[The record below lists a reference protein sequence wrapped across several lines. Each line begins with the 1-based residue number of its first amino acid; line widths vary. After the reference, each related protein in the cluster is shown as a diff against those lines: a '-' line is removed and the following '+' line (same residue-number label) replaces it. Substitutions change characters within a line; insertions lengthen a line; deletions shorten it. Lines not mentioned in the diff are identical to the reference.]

1 LIRFISDPVWY
12 FCLFWFPGYLQENMG
27 LTLAQMG
34 LFGWIPFLLA
44 DIGAIGASAW
54 SDRMVR
60 NGKPPLKARKIMLT
74 SLAALA
80 PVCLV
85 MPFLSN
91 AYMGIAVFSIIAIV
105 CLSWLFN
112 INVVV
117 AETFPVKNVAGV
129 LGIAGGFGAVG
140 AILLNYYVGQL
151 IGSIGAQNIFMTLAF
166 LHPIATIVLWTMIK
180 KEKMPIVKPSA

>member
-1 LIRFISDPVWY
+1 
-12 FCLFWFPGYLQENMG
+12 
-27 LTLAQMG
+27 
-34 LFGWIPFLLA
+34 
-44 DIGAIGASAW
+44 
-54 SDRMVR
+54 
-60 NGKPPLKARKIMLT
+60 
-74 SLAALA
+74 
-80 PVCLV
+80 
-85 MPFLSN
+85 
-91 AYMGIAVFSIIAIV
+91 MGIAVFSIIAIV